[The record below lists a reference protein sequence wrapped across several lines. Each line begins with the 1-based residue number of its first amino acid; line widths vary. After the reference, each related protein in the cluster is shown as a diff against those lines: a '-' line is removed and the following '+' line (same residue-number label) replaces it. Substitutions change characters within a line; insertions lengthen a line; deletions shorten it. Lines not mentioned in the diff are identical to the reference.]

1 MNRLLIIEDDKLL
14 GTIYLKKF
22 SAADINVRIARAG
35 KDGLEQVTAYRPH
48 ALLLDLMLPDM
59 SGIEVLQ
66 KLRSE
71 AATRELP
78 VLVFTNAFL
87 PGAIQ
92 QARDAGATGVIT
104 KSDCSITQ
112 LVEKMSAA
120 LAVSDYRPPDA
131 PSETATPVAAPEV
144 DLRKMLREQAGPL
157 QSALAQF
164 LLIPSDT
171 SRLIGVSQAT
181 HAVAGNAAAAGEHTL
196 SWMASALE
204 ALEYDLVQKPKN
216 RNPSS
221 TNTVANAV
229 RLLQAWLEGATPIPQ
244 RRPGDCRI
252 LAVDDDP
259 IIGQV
264 VTTALARAQ
273 LRCATMQDPVAA
285 LEALRADPFD
295 LVLLDIEM
303 PGMDGMTLCREL
315 RAIPHH
321 ANTPV
326 VFVTAVG
333 EFERR
338 QQAGL
343 SGGNDLLAKPF
354 LPMELGVKALTWLLK
369 SAPTA
374 R

>member
-1 MNRLLIIEDDKLL
+1 MKRVLIIEDDKLL

-22 SAADINVRIARAG
+22 SQAGINVKIATTG
-35 KDGLEQVTAYRPH
+35 KDGLQQVATYRPH
-48 ALLLDLMLPDM
+48 ALLLDLMLPDI

-66 KLRSE
+66 TLRSNE
-71 AATRELP
+71 ATSGLP

-87 PGAIQ
+87 PGPIQ

-104 KSDCSITQ
+104 KADCSVTQ
-112 LVEKMSAA
+112 LVEKLSAA
-120 LAVSDYRPPDA
+120 LAVSDYQPPA
-131 PSETATPVAAPEV
+131 GEPEPAAPVAAPEV
-144 DLRKMLREQAGPL
+144 DLHKMLRGQAGPL
-157 QSALAQF
+157 QAALAQF
-164 LLIPSDT
+164 VLIPSDT
-171 SRLIGVSQAT
+171 SRLIAVSQAA

-196 SWMASALE
+196 AWMASALE
-204 ALEYDLVQKPKN
+204 ALLSDLIQNPKH

-221 TNTVANAV
+221 TNTITNAI
-229 RLLQAWLEGATPIPQ
+229 RLIQAWLEGTTPIPQ
-244 RRPGDCRI
+244 RRPENCRI

-264 VTTALARAQ
+264 VTNALARAQ

-285 LEALRADPFD
+285 LETLRTNQFD
-295 LVLLDIEM
+295 LSLLDIEM
-303 PGMDGMTLCREL
+303 PQMDGIALCREL
-315 RAIPHH
+315 RAIPQHK
-321 ANTPV
+321 NTPV

-343 SGGNDLLAKPF
+343 SGGDDLLAKPF
-354 LPMELGVKALTWLLK
+354 LPMELAVKALTWLLK
-369 SAPTA
+369 SA

>member
-1 MNRLLIIEDDKLL
+1 VKRLLIIEDDKLL
-14 GTIYLKKF
+14 ATIYLKKF
-22 SAADINVRIARAG
+22 SQAGIHVKIAGTG
-35 KDGLEQVTAYRPH
+35 KDGLQQIGTYRPH
-48 ALLLDLMLPDM
+48 AMLLDLMLPDM
-59 SGIEVLQ
+59 SGIEVLES
-66 KLRSE
+66 LRSNE
-71 AATRELP
+71 ATRGLP

-87 PGAIQ
+87 PATIQ
-92 QARDAGATGVIT
+92 HARDAGASGVIT
-104 KSDCSITQ
+104 KSDCSVTQ
-112 LVEKMSAA
+112 LVEKINAA
-120 LAVSDYRPPDA
+120 LEVSDYQPPDA
-131 PSETATPVAAPEV
+131 PVEATAPVAAPEV

-171 SRLIGVSQAT
+171 SRLIAVSQAT

-196 SWMASALE
+196 AWMASALE
-204 ALEYDLVQKPKN
+204 ALEHDLVQKPKN

-221 TNTVANAV
+221 TNTIANAV
-229 RLLQAWLEGATPIPQ
+229 RLLQGWLQGTTPIPQ
-244 RRPGDCRI
+244 RRPADCRI

-273 LRCATMQDPVAA
+273 LRCTTMQDPVAA
-285 LEALRADPFD
+285 LEALRADPYD

-315 RAIPHH
+315 RAVPHH
-321 ANTPV
+321 AKTPV

-343 SGGNDLLAKPF
+343 SGGDDLLAKPF
-354 LPMELGVKALTWLLK
+354 LPMELAVKALTWLLK
-369 SAPTA
+369 SASPA

>member
-1 MNRLLIIEDDKLL
+1 MKRVLIIEDDKLL

-22 SAADINVRIARAG
+22 SMAGINVEIAVTG
-35 KDGLEQVTAYRPH
+35 KEGLKQVAAYRPH
-48 ALLLDLMLPDM
+48 VLLLDLMLPDM

-66 KLRSE
+66 SLRSE
-71 AATRELP
+71 VATRELP

-87 PGAIQ
+87 PGTIQ
-92 QARDAGATGVIT
+92 QVRDAGATGVIT
-104 KSDCSITQ
+104 KADCSITQ
-112 LVEKMSAA
+112 LVEKITAA
-120 LAVSDYRPPDA
+120 LAVSDYQPAGGEIAPAPPA
-131 PSETATPVAAPEV
+131 AAPEV
-144 DLRKMLREQAGPL
+144 DLHKMLREQAGPL

-196 SWMASALE
+196 AWMASALE
-204 ALEYDLVQKPKN
+204 ALEADLIQKPKN

-221 TNTVANAV
+221 TNTIANAA
-229 RLLQAWLEGATPIPQ
+229 RLLEAWLQGTTPIPQ

-259 IIGQV
+259 IIGQL

-273 LRCATMQDPVAA
+273 LRCQTMQDPAAA
-285 LEALRADPFD
+285 LEALRANPFD

-303 PGMDGMTLCREL
+303 PGMDGMALCREL
-315 RAIPHH
+315 RKLPLHQE
-321 ANTPV
+321 TPV
-326 VFVTAVG
+326 IFVTAVG

-338 QQAGL
+338 AESL
-343 SGGNDLLAKPF
+343 ATGGNDLLAKPF
-354 LPMELGVKALTWLLK
+354 LPMELAVKALTHLLH
-369 SAPTA
+369 
-374 R
+374 RLG